1 MKKISSYYLFRKYFG
16 FANCKVGFEIEG
28 CKSKVVFIVL
38 FFKQRAFIA
47 HCFDVF
53 FISVMTKKSILIH
66 HEKSTFI
73 HTFNPCNVIGGYS
86 IKSHYTRMEL

>member
-1 MKKISSYYLFRKYFG
+1 MKITSSYYLFSKYFG
-16 FANCKVGFEIEG
+16 FANSKVGFDIEG
-28 CKSKVVFIVL
+28 CKSKVIFIGL

-47 HCFDVF
+47 HCFDVLY
-53 FISVMTKKSILIH
+53 ISAMTKKSILIH

-73 HTFNPCNVIGGYS
+73 HTFNPCIVIGGYS